1 MGAYNFANAD
11 IVMMLGGQLLFIYFV
26 AMIFLFNDEPFEE
39 QIRKL
44 MNTATNSSKSNNE
57 ATNANAKA
65 NAK

>member
-1 MGAYNFANAD
+1 
-11 IVMMLGGQLLFIYFV
+11 MMLGGQLLFIYFV